1 MQKKKITK
9 LREKL
14 SKETFKGG
22 LEIYKGDIMN
32 KINKLLNENL
42 DEMLKSTKII
52 ETEIN
57 DLISISKEKL
67 SFISLSFFQKFK
79 FLK

>member
-1 MQKKKITK
+1 
-9 LREKL
+9 
-14 SKETFKGG
+14 
-22 LEIYKGDIMN
+22 MN